1 MHLIFHPAKDAE
13 FGVLRAKSSQPGGR
27 GGTIDVG
34 RVPRKGP
41 TAWKGQ
47 QAMITDVNW
56 TKGLIV
62 VLHSPELSCYTKTL
76 PPDYISKKGRRYDIP
91 KIFIRVVTKPD
102 LDYYM
107 NAIRYGV
114 ATFLGN
120 QRHRPKI
127 DLRTSNLKCRIC
139 KTFG

>member
-1 MHLIFHPAKDAE
+1 MRMHLIFHPAKDAE

-62 VLHSPELSCYTKTL
+62 ELHIPELS
-76 PPDYISKKGRRYDIP
+76 
-91 KIFIRVVTKPD
+91 
-102 LDYYM
+102 
-107 NAIRYGV
+107 
-114 ATFLGN
+114 
-120 QRHRPKI
+120 
-127 DLRTSNLKCRIC
+127 
-139 KTFG
+139 

>member
-62 VLHSPELSCYTKTL
+62 ELHSPELSLYRIKFCSHE
-76 PPDYISKKGRRYDIP
+76 ISKKA
-91 KIFIRVVTKPD
+91 F
-102 LDYYM
+102 
-107 NAIRYGV
+107 V
-114 ATFLGN
+114 ATSQEFLSVSP
-120 QRHRPKI
+120 RRPI
-127 DLRTSNLKCRIC
+127 GIIT
-139 KTFG
+139 

>member
-1 MHLIFHPAKDAE
+1 MRMHLIFHPAKDAE

-62 VLHSPELSCYTKTL
+62 ELHSPELSLYRIKFC
-76 PPDYISKKGRRYDIP
+76 PQEISINGLRGDIP
-91 KIFIRVVTKPD
+91 RIFIRVATKAD
-102 LDYYM
+102 
-107 NAIRYGV
+107 
-114 ATFLGN
+114 
-120 QRHRPKI
+120 
-127 DLRTSNLKCRIC
+127 
-139 KTFG
+139 

>member
-1 MHLIFHPAKDAE
+1 MRMHLIFHPAKDAE

-62 VLHSPELSCYTKTL
+62 ELHSPELSLYRIKFC
-76 PPDYISKKGRRYDIP
+76 PHEISKKGLRGDIP
-91 KIFIRVVTKPD
+91 RIFIHVATKAD
-102 LDYYM
+102 WNYNM
-107 NAIRYGV
+107 NANCYSV
-114 ATFLGN
+114 
-120 QRHRPKI
+120 
-127 DLRTSNLKCRIC
+127 
-139 KTFG
+139 